1 MQLFSCNLHKMNLVL
16 KRKDKNIAFSP
27 VRERERE
34 RGCSFQHD
42 LTVTILLQP
51 IIYINKIISIKGQAE

>member
-1 MQLFSCNLHKMNLVL
+1 MNLVL

-27 VRERERE
+27 VRERER
-34 RGCSFQHD
+34 GCSFQYD